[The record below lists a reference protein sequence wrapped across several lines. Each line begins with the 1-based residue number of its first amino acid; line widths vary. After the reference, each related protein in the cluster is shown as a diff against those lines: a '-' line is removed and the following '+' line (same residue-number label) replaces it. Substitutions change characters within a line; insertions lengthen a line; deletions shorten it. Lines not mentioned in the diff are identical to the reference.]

1 LTIPTPTALA
11 PEPAR
16 LRCGQKPTQAK
27 SPRFVAAL
35 GFAQFGLFVA
45 LLGPVIVSMALKV
58 NTLVTTP
65 TDRTSA
71 LGIVLGVG
79 AVAAFVGNAL
89 FGRLSDRTT
98 SAMGRRR
105 PWIVG
110 GVLVLAAA
118 LGFIAEAGSIPALAI
133 GWFVAQL
140 GANACFSA
148 FIATMADQLPEKQY
162 AKVSAMV
169 GIMQNVGILGAS
181 QIAAHLTS
189 NMLGL
194 FLVPAA
200 VGAVGMITYAAV
212 LPDPVLEAKPGRLD
226 LRSLAQTF
234 WVNPIRHRDYGLA
247 WWSRF
252 LIILS
257 SFLFSTFRLN
267 FLVDRVGLTD
277 AKAAG
282 AIATGILI
290 YTVVLVFAGW
300 VAGVISDRTG
310 KRKAL
315 VASSTAL
322 FAVGVALLAHAHT
335 LSGFYLV
342 EAIMGL
348 AYGIYMSV
356 DMALVLQ
363 VLPNPEDSGKDLGV
377 FNMANAIPQSAA
389 PFLGSVLLGI
399 GAAAT
404 PNYTVMLWAAAF
416 AALIGA
422 LVVLPI
428 KKVK

>member
-1 LTIPTPTALA
+1 MT
-11 PEPAR
+11 
-16 LRCGQKPTQAK
+16 
-27 SPRFVAAL
+27 AAL
-35 GFAQFGLFVA
+35 
-45 LLGPVIVSMALKV
+45 
-58 NTLVTTP
+58 
-65 TDRTSA
+65 
-71 LGIVLGVG
+71 
-79 AVAAFVGNAL
+79 
-89 FGRLSDRTT
+89 
-98 SAMGRRR
+98 
-105 PWIVG
+105 W
-110 GVLVLAAA
+110 
-118 LGFIAEAGSIPALAI
+118 FISQAGSVPALAL

-140 GANACFSA
+140 GANACFAA

-181 QIAAHLTS
+181 QIASRLTD

-200 VGAVGMITYAAV
+200 VGVVGMVAYAAL
-212 LPDPVLEAKPGRLD
+212 LPDPVLEQKPARLD
-226 LRSLAQTF
+226 LRTLAGAF
-234 WVNPIRHRDYGLA
+234 WVNPLRHRDFGLA

-277 AKAAG
+277 AEAAG

-300 VAGVISDRTG
+300 VAGVVSDRTG
-310 KRKAL
+310 RRKTL
-315 VASSTAL
+315 VAASTAL
-322 FAVGVALLAHAHT
+322 FGVGVAVLAHAHT

-342 EAIMGL
+342 EAIMGV

-363 VLPNPEDSGKDLGV
+363 VLPSPEDSGKDLGV

-389 PFLGSVLLGI
+389 PFLGSVLLGVS
-399 GAAAT
+399 AATT
-404 PNYTVMLWAAAF
+404 PNYTLLLWAAAVF
-416 AALIGA
+416 ALVGA
-422 LVVLPI
+422 VVVLPI